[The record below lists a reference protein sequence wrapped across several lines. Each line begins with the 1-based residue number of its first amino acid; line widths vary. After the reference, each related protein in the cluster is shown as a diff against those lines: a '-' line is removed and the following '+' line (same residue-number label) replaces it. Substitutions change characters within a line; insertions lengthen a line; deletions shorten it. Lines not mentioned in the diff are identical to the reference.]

1 MSRVFRV
8 VEARC
13 PDTNTI
19 EKRKVYTTDKQY
31 KIRGIN
37 SIERLKKLYNITV
50 IKFTACKEEI
60 VHIKNEQ

>member
-1 MSRVFRV
+1 MSRVFRI

-13 PDTNTI
+13 PHTNLI

-31 KIRGIN
+31 KIRGLK
-37 SIERLKKLYNITV
+37 SIKRLKKLYNITV

-60 VHIKNEQ
+60 VHIKNEK